1 MEEEGIR
8 SKVNNDRK
16 RKDSSGNNMCFL
28 LCSNTFAKL
37 ARAKLDKYSG
47 DAGMS
52 KDMLCPEQPRERVEA
67 GYEGVSSGEAKLTQI
82 LINAEK
88 AKNMVDS
95 QPMDEEVQGT
105 EMRDEG
111 TKIQKGP
118 TGPTP
123 QSQTTPS
130 HTLAFVKKNIDIL
143 RTMIKKKLSF

>member
-1 MEEEGIR
+1 MTSIAKHL
-8 SKVNNDRK
+8 SLVLT
-16 RKDSSGNNMCFL
+16 S
-28 LCSNTFAKL
+28 SNTFAKL

-52 KDMLCPEQPRERVEA
+52 NDMLGPEQPGELVEA

-82 LINAEK
+82 LINVEK

-95 QPMDEEVQGT
+95 QPMDEEAQGTEMRDEEEVQGT

-130 HTLAFVKKNIDIL
+130 HSLAFVKENIDVL
-143 RTMIKKKLSF
+143 RTMIKKKLSL